1 MCPPGLHTT
10 LGIFFRLFTLL
21 EDACHELDVCGFLQ
35 GVDGREAYEA
45 YVLSYRRKMEL
56 VDKCT
61 AAIFILD
68 QLVTLFTLTTAI
80 TSTPSQLAQLGQLQS
95 AIADKQK
102 ELQDMVLAIQHSV
115 PMSSIYI
122 HKETEKQQLDSD
134 LAAKKFR
141 KDEGPF
147 VRALDKALQSFRVQR
162 QAYYSGTFIGN
173 HVHSSLKVS

>member
-1 MCPPGLHTT
+1 MCPPGLHIT

-21 EDACHELDVCGFLQ
+21 EDACHELDVRGFLQ
-35 GVDGREAYEA
+35 GMDGGEAYEA

-56 VDKCT
+56 VDKCRQVT
-61 AAIFILD
+61 AAISILD

-95 AIADKQK
+95 AIADKKK

-122 HKETEKQQLDSD
+122 H
-134 LAAKKFR
+134 
-141 KDEGPF
+141 
-147 VRALDKALQSFRVQR
+147 
-162 QAYYSGTFIGN
+162 
-173 HVHSSLKVS
+173 